1 MCVNVSCAC
10 PALPCERP
18 STGHA
23 VRLVF
28 DVLFAAAS
36 RVLSRTRLHTSFV
49 CGCVLRVPSV
59 DQPPRLPF
67 VTGCTRTFVAV
78 EWGWRRPRD
87 LQLPLQCVWRCRRR
101 RMACSGWC
109 SSCGAVCPRELVVV
123 VPRSSATNMVDIRP
137 NVLSPRTRR
146 WTNRNHPRAF
156 CPRLCLAP
164 PFLGL
169 PAPPLPPRA
178 PPAPAAPAA
187 REPPAAPAAAP
198 APERVRATAAAALLV
213 APGLAV

>member
-1 MCVNVSCAC
+1 MSERRRHVRRRGGVGLVLHVCECVVCVSRSTLRAQVC
-10 PALPCERP
+10 
-18 STGHA
+18 TGHCRA
-23 VRLVF
+23 LVF
-28 DVLFAAAS
+28 DVLFAAALRVS
-36 RVLSRTRLHTSFV
+36 RRARLHTSIV

-109 SSCGAVCPRELVVV
+109 SRCGAVCPRELVVV

-169 PAPPLPPRA
+169 PPPPLPP
-178 PPAPAAPAA
+178 
-187 REPPAAPAAAP
+187 
-198 APERVRATAAAALLV
+198 
-213 APGLAV
+213 

>member
-1 MCVNVSCAC
+1 MNVSCAC
-10 PALPCERP
+10 PAPPCERP

-109 SSCGAVCPRELVVV
+109 SRCGAVCPRELVVV
-123 VPRSSATNMVDIRP
+123 VPRSSATNMVDIRL
-137 NVLSPRTRR
+137 NDKHS
-146 WTNRNHPRAF
+146 
-156 CPRLCLAP
+156 
-164 PFLGL
+164 GL
-169 PAPPLPPRA
+169 PDVYSRPHDPGVPG
-178 PPAPAAPAA
+178 A
-187 REPPAAPAAAP
+187 RIRSIEAGGGQ
-198 APERVRATAAAALLV
+198 R
-213 APGLAV
+213 LAC